1 MLSNK
6 QYDIIKWVVIL
17 LLPALSVLVGTLGQT
32 YGFVHTDLAVTTINA
47 VTVFLGVITGV
58 STYQHNKED
67 DKKWLS
73 QNQK

>member
-17 LLPALSVLVGTLGQT
+17 LLPALSVLVGTLGQA
-32 YGFVHTDLAVTTINA
+32 YGLVHTDLAVTTINA

-67 DKKWLS
+67 DK
-73 QNQK
+73 

>member
-17 LLPALSVLVGTLGQT
+17 LLPALSVLVGTLGQA
-32 YGFVHTDLAVTTINA
+32 YGFIHTDLAVTTINA

-67 DKKWLS
+67 DK
-73 QNQK
+73 

>member
-17 LLPALSVLVGTLGQT
+17 LLPALSVLVGTLGQA
-32 YGFVHTDLAVTTINA
+32 YGFVQTDLAVTTINA

-67 DKKWLS
+67 D
-73 QNQK
+73 N

>member
-17 LLPALSVLVGTLGQT
+17 LLPALSVLVGTLGQA
-32 YGFVHTDLAVTTINA
+32 YSFIYTDLAVTTINA

-58 STYQHNKED
+58 STYQHSKGEKNE
-67 DKKWLS
+67 
-73 QNQK
+73 

>member
-17 LLPALSVLVGTLGQT
+17 LLPALSVLVGTLGQA

-47 VTVFLGVITGV
+47 ATVFLGVITGV

-67 DKKWLS
+67 D
-73 QNQK
+73 N

>member
-6 QYDIIKWVVIL
+6 QYDIIKWVVVL
-17 LLPALSVLVGTLGQT
+17 LLPALSVLVGTLGQA

-58 STYQHNKED
+58 STYQYNKED
-67 DKKWLS
+67 DK
-73 QNQK
+73 

>member
-17 LLPALSVLVGTLGQT
+17 LLPALSVLVGTLGQA

-47 VTVFLGVITGV
+47 ITVFLGVITGV

-67 DKKWLS
+67 D
-73 QNQK
+73 N

>member
-1 MLSNK
+1 MMLSNK

-17 LLPALSVLVGTLGQT
+17 LLPALSVLVGTLGEA

-58 STYQHNKED
+58 STYQYNKED
-67 DKKWLS
+67 DK
-73 QNQK
+73 

>member
-17 LLPALSVLVGTLGQT
+17 LLPALSVLVGTLGQA

-58 STYQHNKED
+58 STYQHNKEED
-67 DKKWLS
+67 
-73 QNQK
+73 

>member
-17 LLPALSVLVGTLGQT
+17 LLPALSVLVGTLGQA

-58 STYQHNKED
+58 STYQYNKED
-67 DKKWLS
+67 DK
-73 QNQK
+73 

>member
-17 LLPALSVLVGTLGQT
+17 LLHALSVLVGTLGQA

-67 DKKWLS
+67 D
-73 QNQK
+73 N

>member
-17 LLPALSVLVGTLGQT
+17 LLPALSVLVSTLGEA

-58 STYQHNKED
+58 STYQYNKEG
-67 DKKWLS
+67 DK
-73 QNQK
+73 

>member
-17 LLPALSVLVGTLGQT
+17 LLPALSVLVGTLGQA

-47 VTVFLGVITGV
+47 VTVFFGVITGV
-58 STYQHNKED
+58 STYQHNKEG
-67 DKKWLS
+67 DK
-73 QNQK
+73 

>member
-17 LLPALSVLVGTLGQT
+17 LLPALSVLVGTLGQA

-67 DKKWLS
+67 D
-73 QNQK
+73 N

>member
-6 QYDIIKWVVIL
+6 QYDIIKCVVIL
-17 LLPALSVLVGTLGQT
+17 LLPALSVLVGTLGQA

-67 DKKWLS
+67 D
-73 QNQK
+73 N

>member
-6 QYDIIKWVVIL
+6 QYDIIKWAVIL
-17 LLPALSVLVGTLGQT
+17 LLPALSVLVGTLGQA

-58 STYQHNKED
+58 STYQHNKTGDE
-67 DKKWLS
+67 
-73 QNQK
+73 

>member
-17 LLPALSVLVGTLGQT
+17 LLPALSVLVGTLGQA

-58 STYQHNKED
+58 STYQHNKEED
-67 DKKWLS
+67 
-73 QNQK
+73 N

>member
-6 QYDIIKWVVIL
+6 QYDIIKWVVVL
-17 LLPALSVLVGTLGQT
+17 LLPALSVLVGTLGQA

-58 STYQHNKED
+58 STYQYNKEG
-67 DKKWLS
+67 DK
-73 QNQK
+73 

>member
-17 LLPALSVLVGTLGQT
+17 LLPALSVLVGTLGQA

-58 STYQHNKED
+58 STYQHNKDE
-67 DKKWLS
+67 K
-73 QNQK
+73 

>member
-17 LLPALSVLVGTLGQT
+17 LLPALSVLVGTLGQA
-32 YGFVHTDLAVTTINA
+32 YGFLHTDLAVTTINA

-67 DKKWLS
+67 D
-73 QNQK
+73 N